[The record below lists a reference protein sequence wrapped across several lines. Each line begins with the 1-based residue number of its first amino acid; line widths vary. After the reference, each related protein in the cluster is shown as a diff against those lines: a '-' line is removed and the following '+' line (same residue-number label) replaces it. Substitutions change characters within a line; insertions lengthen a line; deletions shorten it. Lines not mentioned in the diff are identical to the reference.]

1 MDSRKSR
8 IELQI
13 EQKKAQQKRTVIIAV
28 LLVALGLCAAL
39 IAYILTQ
46 QEEPPADNTSV
57 QTVGNG
63 EMDGE
68 NQNPEVQAPPEPLV
82 PVVSE
87 EESWMT
93 VLVNNTSLLKEG
105 YVPELVTVNSAGYKF
120 DARAAED
127 LQAMLQAAREEGLSP
142 MICSSYRSWERQ
154 TTLFEKQVVKQQNT
168 GLPYEEAC
176 EKAKTVVAFPGT
188 SEHQTGLAADI
199 VATSHQMLDDSQEQT
214 AEQQWLMEHCWE
226 YGFILRYPK
235 DKSDITGIIY
245 EPWHYR
251 YVGHEVAQYIHEN
264 GLCLEEY
271 WQQVEE
277 QDLRQAQQANE
288 PKQYEQG

>member
-1 MDSRKSR
+1 
-8 IELQI
+8 
-13 EQKKAQQKRTVIIAV
+13 
-28 LLVALGLCAAL
+28 
-39 IAYILTQ
+39 
-46 QEEPPADNTSV
+46 
-57 QTVGNG
+57 
-63 EMDGE
+63 MDGE

-199 VATSHQMLDDSQEQT
+199 VATSHQLLDDSQEQT

>member
-1 MDSRKSR
+1 MESRKSR
-8 IELQI
+8 LEFQM
-13 EQKKAQQKRTVIIAV
+13 EEKKEKQKKIIIIVAV
-28 LLVALGLCAAL
+28 LAVLCVCAAL
-39 IAYILTQ
+39 VGYMMMQ
-46 QEEPPADNTSV
+46 QSDDVDNPNAGEPVGTEVQNPDV
-57 QTVGNG
+57 QT
-63 EMDGE
+63 
-68 NQNPEVQAPPEPLV
+68 PPEPLV

-87 EESWMT
+87 ENSWMT
-93 VLVNNTSLLKEG
+93 RLVNSTTLLEEG
-105 YVPELVTVNSAGYKF
+105 YVPELVVVNSAGYKF

-127 LQAMLQAAREEGLSP
+127 LKAMLQAARDEGLSP

-154 TTLFEKQVVKQQNT
+154 NTLFENQVVKQQNS
-168 GLPYEEAC
+168 GLPYEEAY

-199 VATSHQMLDDSQEQT
+199 VATSHQLLDDSQEQT

-226 YGFILRYPK
+226 YGFVLRYPK
-235 DKSDITGIIY
+235 DKSEITGIIY

-277 QDLRQAQQANE
+277 QEARLAAQNDA